1 MKQFILYIISFLLF
15 STSATAQVK
24 FRTSELQRLASTLNI
39 DAATLP
45 DGFSHPTAK
54 GISLTVRVE
63 ENTVEHIGLF
73 LFSDDIRSVGN
84 SPIFDF
90 LERYFL
96 LLKYPP
102 SVKTANLMM
111 RDDQFQFLNGSL
123 NTIDDLSPTDGFS
136 YNYDKHRYTA
146 KWDRDG
152 QTLLT
157 VSFPVEYELISG
169 ENKIEAEENLQR
181 AVRKAVVRKQQDNR
195 QQNDTYL
202 DLFSNRLYFAGDQL
216 IASSQHPAET
226 AANMMLSTNTPGNY
240 SLSITQISYG
250 FKRKV
255 FDVPLRQW
263 IAFCQNNGCELYYG
277 VENVEASGNVSAVVL
292 AVNESENYN
301 HVLTVT
307 IPADMIDRL
316 QGSLKVRLYPYV
328 PTHNV
333 ENLFATYRKS
343 NIKHIVRQ

>member
-1 MKQFILYIISFLLF
+1 MKQFVLYIISFLLF

-24 FRTSELQRLASTLNI
+24 FRTSELQRLAKTLNVDASTL
-39 DAATLP
+39 P
-45 DGFSHPTAK
+45 EGFSHPTAK
-54 GISLTVRVE
+54 GLHLTVRVE
-63 ENTVEHIGLF
+63 DQMVDHIGLQ
-73 LFSDDIRSVGN
+73 LFSDDIRLVGN

-96 LLKYPP
+96 LLKYPT

-123 NTIDDLSPTDGFS
+123 NTIDDLRPTDGFS

-146 KWDRDG
+146 TWERDG
-152 QTLLT
+152 QTLLS

-181 AVRKAVVRKQQDNR
+181 AVRKAVIRKQQDNG

-226 AANMMLSTNTPGNY
+226 AANMMLSTNAPGNY

-255 FDVPLRQW
+255 FDVPLHQW
-263 IAFCQNNGCELYYG
+263 IAFCQNSGCELYFG
-277 VENVEASGNVSAVVL
+277 VENIEPNGDISAVVL
-292 AVNESENYN
+292 AVNDAENYN

-307 IPADMIDRL
+307 IPANIIDRR
-316 QGSLKVRLYPYV
+316 QGTLTARLYPYV

-333 ENLFATYRKS
+333 MNMFAGYRKS
-343 NIKHIVRQ
+343 NPKVLY

>member
-1 MKQFILYIISFLLF
+1 MKQFALYLISFLLF
-15 STSATAQVK
+15 NTSATAQVK
-24 FRTSELQRLASTLNI
+24 FLTSELQRLASTLNI
-39 DAATLP
+39 DASSLP

-54 GISLTVRVE
+54 GLHLTVRVE
-63 ENTVEHIGLF
+63 ENTVEHIGLL

-123 NTIDDLSPTDGFS
+123 NTIDDLRPTDGFS

-146 KWDRDG
+146 TWDRDG
-152 QTLLT
+152 QTLLS

-307 IPADMIDRL
+307 IPADIIDHR
-316 QGSLKVRLYPYV
+316 QGTLKARLYPYI

-333 ENLFATYRKS
+333 MNMFAGYRKS
-343 NIKHIVRQ
+343 NPKNYISR

>member
-39 DAATLP
+39 DASSLP

-54 GISLTVRVE
+54 GLHLTVRVE
-63 ENTVEHIGLF
+63 ENTVEHIGLL

-111 RDDQFQFLNGSL
+111 RDDQFQFLKGSL
-123 NTIDDLSPTDGFS
+123 NTIDDLRPTDGFS

-146 KWDRDG
+146 TWDRDG
-152 QTLLT
+152 QTLLS

-202 DLFSNRLYFAGDQL
+202 DLFSNRLYFVGGQL
-216 IASSQHPAET
+216 IADRLHPAET

-240 SLSITQISYG
+240 SLNITQISYG

-277 VENVEASGNVSAVVL
+277 VENVEASDNVRSVVL

-307 IPADMIDRL
+307 IPADIIDHQ
-316 QGSLKVRLYPYV
+316 QGTLEARLYPYV
-328 PTHNV
+328 PMHNV
-333 ENLFATYRKS
+333 KNLFATYHKS
-343 NIKHIVRQ
+343 NSK

>member
-1 MKQFILYIISFLLF
+1 MKQLVLYIISFLLF

-24 FRTSELQRLASTLNI
+24 FRTSELQRLAKTLNI
-39 DAATLP
+39 DASTLP
-45 DGFSHPTAK
+45 EGFSHPTAK
-54 GISLTVRVE
+54 GLHLTIRVE
-63 ENTVEHIGLF
+63 DQMVDHIGLQ

-123 NTIDDLSPTDGFS
+123 NTIDDLRPTDGFS

-146 KWDRDG
+146 TWNRDG
-152 QTLLT
+152 QTLLS

-202 DLFSNRLYFAGDQL
+202 DLFSNRLYFAGAQL

-226 AANMMLSTNTPGNY
+226 AANMMLSTNAPGNY
-240 SLSITQISYG
+240 SLSTTQISYG

-263 IAFCQNNGCELYYG
+263 IAFCQNNGCQLYFG
-277 VENVEASGNVSAVVL
+277 VENMESNGDISAVVL

-307 IPADMIDRL
+307 IPADIIDHR
-316 QGSLKVRLYPYV
+316 QGALKVRLYPYI

-333 ENLFATYRKS
+333 MNMFATYRKS
-343 NIKHIVRQ
+343 NPKNYISR

>member
-1 MKQFILYIISFLLF
+1 MKRHFSYIVICLLF
-15 STSATAQVK
+15 GLSTTAQVK
-24 FRTSELQRLASTLNI
+24 FRTSELQQLAKTLNI
-39 DAATLP
+39 DVSSLP

-54 GISLTVRVE
+54 GLCLTVRIE
-63 ENTVEHIGLF
+63 DNTVEHIGLL

-90 LERYFL
+90 LERYTL
-96 LLKYPP
+96 MLKYPP

-123 NTIDDLSPTDGFS
+123 NTIDDLRPSDGFS

-146 KWDRDG
+146 TWERDG
-152 QTLLT
+152 QTLLS

-202 DLFSNRLYFAGDQL
+202 NLFSNRLYFADAQL

-263 IAFCQNNGCELYYG
+263 IAFCQNNGCQLYFG
-277 VENVEASGNVSAVVL
+277 VENIESNGDISAVVL

-301 HVLTVT
+301 HVLTVN

>member
-1 MKQFILYIISFLLF
+1 MKQLVLYIISFLLF

-39 DAATLP
+39 DASSLP

-54 GISLTVRVE
+54 GLHLTVRVE
-63 ENTVEHIGLF
+63 ENTVEHIGLL

-123 NTIDDLSPTDGFS
+123 NTIDDLRPTDGFS

-146 KWDRDG
+146 TWNRDG
-152 QTLLT
+152 QTLLS

-202 DLFSNRLYFAGDQL
+202 DFFSNRLYFVGGQL
-216 IASSQHPAET
+216 IADRLHPAET

-240 SLSITQISYG
+240 SLNITQISYG

-277 VENVEASGNVSAVVL
+277 VENVEASDNVRSVVL

-307 IPADMIDRL
+307 IPADIIDHQ
-316 QGSLKVRLYPYV
+316 QGTLEARLYPYV
-328 PTHNV
+328 PMHNV
-333 ENLFATYRKS
+333 KNLFATYHKS
-343 NIKHIVRQ
+343 NSK